1 MDEKLEQAVNAL
13 IEQLLSTD
21 EYVSYLKEK
30 DRVGTDEECMEKIRK
45 FRRLSYELQNLTD
58 EQRVHEGAKIEAEC
72 DNLCSDMR
80 VLDFMEAEIA
90 FVRLYQGIIRR
101 IIKEI
106 DIEE

>member
-58 EQRVHEGAKIEAEC
+58 EQRVHEGARIEAEC

>member
-1 MDEKLEQAVNAL
+1 MDEKLEQAVKAL
-13 IEQLLSTD
+13 IEQLLSTQ

-30 DRVGTDEECMEKIRK
+30 DRVGSDAECMDKIRR
-45 FRRLSYELQNLTD
+45 FRHLSYELQNLSD
-58 EQRVHEGAKIEAEC
+58 EQRVHEGARIEAEC
-72 DNLCSDMR
+72 DNLCSDIR

-90 FVRLYQGIIRR
+90 FVRLYQGIIHR